1 MLLRPYNG
9 LFCSGM
15 VGETGEASE
24 RFLRSA
30 AKGEIDPRAALK
42 RSASNARS
50 RAAEPAKSKPAGG
63 PRTCGAIANK
73 ARSAAGLLRTALAG
87 LAEAAEDQHVRHV
100 SSILRGLPLRKS
112 LSCYITLCYVKQRIS
127 TSVT

>member
-1 MLLRPYNG
+1 MRG
-9 LFCSGM
+9 SGM
-15 VGETGEASE
+15 VGETGESTE

-30 AKGEIDPRAALK
+30 AKGEIDPRASLK

-50 RAAEPAKSKPAGG
+50 RAAEPAKRTAGG
-63 PRTCGAIANK
+63 PKTCGAIANK

-100 SSILRGLPLRKS
+100 SRILGFQFMTVPEN
-112 LSCYITLCYVKQRIS
+112 
-127 TSVT
+127 